1 MVHLSVLEIP
11 KLVNRQF
18 FFSRPL
24 IFVLLGSSIILSNHS
39 PLGYFECR
47 VIRWIL
53 VLSVDCW
60 RLNRMIHRRTK
71 KFTFI
76 LNVRKLLKASIFLC
90 GKLVPFNCSFYN
102 LIQGSI
108 SDQMRSVWLE
118 LVGSHLKT
126 SAHELLWILKS
137 LSS

>member
-1 MVHLSVLEIP
+1 MVHLSVLEVP

-18 FFSRPL
+18 IISRPL
-24 IFVLLGSSIILSNHS
+24 IFVEIGSSIILSNHS
-39 PLGYFECR
+39 PLGYFECWI
-47 VIRWIL
+47 IRWIL
-53 VLSVDCW
+53 DLSVDCW
-60 RLNRMIHRRTK
+60 GLNRMIHRRTK

-76 LNVRKLLKASIFLC
+76 LNVRKLLKASIFFC
-90 GKLVPFNCSFYN
+90 GKLVSFNCSFYN

-108 SDQMRSVWLE
+108 SNQMRSVWLE

-126 SAHELLWILKS
+126 STHELLWILKS